1 MTSNWC
7 LTCHAVTLSWDSG
20 HVVEGVIFC
29 FTEVFPISPLLQCQ
43 GIQLTYARY
52 CCLHWSSSL
61 MVLILV
67 TSAACRH
74 EILNS
79 QNWVQQAQQS
89 TTLNR
94 GWSSGADRELDSARC
109 TGLGTAQ
116 VCCAAC
122 LLRKVEMGRYCS
134 RFLGSILTPQ
144 PLVFFFST
152 TFVLKKMLQ
161 IMERSVAMSSC
172 DQLYS
177 EASWRPAYPN
187 SWWTL
192 FIVAQ

>member
-1 MTSNWC
+1 M
-7 LTCHAVTLSWDSG
+7 L
-20 HVVEGVIFC
+20 
-29 FTEVFPISPLLQCQ
+29 
-43 GIQLTYARY
+43 Y

-94 GWSSGADRELDSARC
+94 GWSSSADRELDSARC

-134 RFLGSILTPQ
+134 RFLGSILTPP
-144 PLVFFFST
+144 PLVFFFQHHFCFEKNAANNWTQCCHEQLWPAVLRGKLETCLPEQLINFVYCST
-152 TFVLKKMLQ
+152 VKSSKCVCSSHHGATAFSRTKGRWSWATDLQ
-161 IMERSVAMSSC
+161 PVS
-172 DQLYS
+172 
-177 EASWRPAYPN
+177 ASPPAL
-187 SWWTL
+187 ST
-192 FIVAQ
+192 